1 MTYAQMK
8 RKAAQH
14 QNDLNG
20 YCDHKSEFITSMTE
34 NRKLPAMSLKSRT
47 KAAEHLLERRM
58 GITAFLCFL
67 PARSGWVQ
75 RAVSPLVGQR
85 LNLGFGGTRP
95 VVAHN
100 CKS

>member
-34 NRKLPAMSLKSRT
+34 NRKLPATSLKSRT
-47 KAAEHLLERRM
+47 KAAEHLLERRV
-58 GITAFLCFL
+58 GDHGFFTL
-67 PARSGWVQ
+67 PARTFWSGTVSLVP
-75 RAVSPLVGQR
+75 AVPTPAQLGVR
-85 LNLGFGGTRP
+85 L
-95 VVAHN
+95 A
-100 CKS
+100 